1 MVDTFIRE
9 VRVVDCNQER
19 WSSPSFFHPSI
30 LHHHYPTESKICLC
44 HPRRRQPPAHYQS
57 PAFHRFPE
65 QLSRAGFEF
74 NQNFFS
80 FNCSSKKKINGKRA
94 LHVSWKAH
102 LSHTFELSI
111 FYNFSIYHII

>member
-65 QLSRAGFEF
+65 QLSRAGFEL

-80 FNCSSKKKINGKRA
+80 FNCSSKKKSMAK
-94 LHVSWKAH
+94 
-102 LSHTFELSI
+102 EL
-111 FYNFSIYHII
+111 YMCHGNHI